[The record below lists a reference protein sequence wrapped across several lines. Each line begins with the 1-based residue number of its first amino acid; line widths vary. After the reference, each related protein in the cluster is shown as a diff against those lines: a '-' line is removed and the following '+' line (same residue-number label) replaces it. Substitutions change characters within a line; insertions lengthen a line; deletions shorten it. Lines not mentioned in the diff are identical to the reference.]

1 MSDVIA
7 RLKVSLLLA
16 CLVLLPGPHLLPA
29 AAQGQDAEAE
39 ETVIEEIVVIGS
51 RKRGRSAA
59 ESTAP
64 IDVISGETFAQIGN
78 SADISDN
85 LRVNIPSFNA
95 STASGD
101 GDTFVRPTSLRGL
114 APDQTL
120 VMVNGKRR
128 HRAALIAEFV
138 PSAGKGAH
146 GPNIGMLPGIA
157 FERIEVLR
165 DGASAQYGA
174 DAIAGVINF
183 VTRDASEGGELRVQ
197 YGQFYEG
204 EQSYSVA
211 ANVGLSIGER
221 GFLNLSAEYSENDAL
236 SRGIQ
241 RASAQALIDAG
252 VPGVGAD
259 SPFDDAPLAHTWG
272 RAYGENIRLFF
283 NSGIELGANTMAY
296 AQGNLS
302 DTFNRYR
309 FFFRGPDHIT
319 LRTLREEFG
328 FNGLPAGFTPFFD
341 GDQTDRS
348 LLGGV
353 RGELANGILFDVSA
367 GYGENRIDFVLNN
380 TINQSLGL
388 GPDGSPAQRD
398 FDVGDLKQQET
409 TLNADFSRQFT
420 DTLHLAFGAEWRE
433 ETFVVIAG
441 EPSSHFGAGSSG
453 FKGLEPQNAGEF
465 SRDNYALYAEIE
477 HDISDGFLAQ
487 YALRYEDFSDFGGTI
502 NGKVAARYNATDRLA
517 LRGALSTGFH
527 APTPGQA
534 NSQRIATTFDNDL
547 GLQVESG
554 TVPPTHPLALAA
566 GGSPLTE
573 EKSTNLSVG
582 FVTGFGETTTLTA
595 DFYRI
600 EVQDRIFKTQNL
612 PTIDPV
618 TGVGSNIQF
627 FTNALDLD
635 VTGLDLVLTT
645 GFDWGGSDL
654 RTTLT
659 AAYNHNEVKVDSQTA
674 VNGVL
679 PVSEASVEDIEE
691 SYPQDRV
698 TITTITST
706 GTNWDFLARINYY
719 GAHYDERGRIGG
731 VDGGPPTQKVGSTVF
746 VDLELSYQLDPCWR
760 LTAGATNAFDEYV
773 DVVGPPNANR
783 QNVGLLYPRRTAA
796 NYEGGSWYL
805 RANYVW

>member
-1 MSDVIA
+1 MSDMIA

-16 CLVLLPGPHLLPA
+16 CLGLLPGPHLLSA

-39 ETVIEEIVVIGS
+39 ETVLEEIVVIGS

-183 VTRDASEGGELRVQ
+183 VTRDASGGGELRVQ
-197 YGQFYEG
+197 YGQFYQG
-204 EQSYSVA
+204 EQSYSLA
-211 ANVGLSIGER
+211 GNVGLSIGER

-283 NSGIELGANTMAY
+283 NSGIELGGDTTAY

-302 DTFNRYR
+302 DTFSRYR

-353 RGELANGILFDVSA
+353 RGELASGILFDVSA
-367 GYGENRIDFVLNN
+367 GYGENRIDFILNN

-388 GPDGSPAQRD
+388 GPDGNPAQRD
-398 FDVGDLKQQET
+398 FDVGDLEQQET

-420 DTLHLAFGAEWRE
+420 DTVHLAFGAEWRE

-453 FKGLEPQNAGEF
+453 FKGFEPQNAGEF

-477 HDISDGFLAQ
+477 HDVSDTFLAQ
-487 YALRYEDFSDFGGTI
+487 YALRYEDFSDFGDTI

-582 FVTGFGETTTLTA
+582 FVTDFGESTTLTA

-645 GFDWGGSDL
+645 VFDWGGNGL

-731 VDGGPPTQKVGSTVF
+731 VDGGAPTQKVGSTVF

-796 NYEGGSWYL
+796 NFEGGSWYL

>member
-64 IDVISGETFAQIGN
+64 IDVISGETFGQIGN

-204 EQSYSVA
+204 EQSYSLA
-211 ANVGLSIGER
+211 GNVGLSIGER

-272 RAYGENIRLFF
+272 GRTDKKHRLFF
-283 NSGIELGANTMAY
+283 QSGIGPGRTCRRPT
-296 AQGNLS
+296 AQANLS
-302 DTFNRYR
+302 ILQRTGFLQGGDQS
-309 FFFRGPDHIT
+309 T
-319 LRTLREEFG
+319 LLTLRE
-328 FNGLPAGFTPFFD
+328 D
-341 GDQTDRS
+341 S
-348 LLGGV
+348 V
-353 RGELANGILFDVSA
+353 RTACGRCQPLSRYGPTIPIRKSPGASWASCQWNQFDVSPA
-367 GYGENRIDFVLNN
+367 
-380 TINQSLGL
+380 TAKTASTSSQQQINQSLGL
-388 GPDGSPAQRD
+388 DR
-398 FDVGDLKQQET
+398 T
-409 TLNADFSRQFT
+409 
-420 DTLHLAFGAEWRE
+420 
-433 ETFVVIAG
+433 
-441 EPSSHFGAGSSG
+441 
-453 FKGLEPQNAGEF
+453 
-465 SRDNYALYAEIE
+465 
-477 HDISDGFLAQ
+477 
-487 YALRYEDFSDFGGTI
+487 
-502 NGKVAARYNATDRLA
+502 ATRRSA
-517 LRGALSTGFH
+517 
-527 APTPGQA
+527 
-534 NSQRIATTFDNDL
+534 
-547 GLQVESG
+547 
-554 TVPPTHPLALAA
+554 
-566 GGSPLTE
+566 
-573 EKSTNLSVG
+573 
-582 FVTGFGETTTLTA
+582 
-595 DFYRI
+595 
-600 EVQDRIFKTQNL
+600 
-612 PTIDPV
+612 
-618 TGVGSNIQF
+618 
-627 FTNALDLD
+627 
-635 VTGLDLVLTT
+635 
-645 GFDWGGSDL
+645 
-654 RTTLT
+654 
-659 AAYNHNEVKVDSQTA
+659 
-674 VNGVL
+674 
-679 PVSEASVEDIEE
+679 
-691 SYPQDRV
+691 
-698 TITTITST
+698 TST
-706 GTNWDFLARINYY
+706 
-719 GAHYDERGRIGG
+719 
-731 VDGGPPTQKVGSTVF
+731 S
-746 VDLELSYQLDPCWR
+746 
-760 LTAGATNAFDEYV
+760 AT
-773 DVVGPPNANR
+773 
-783 QNVGLLYPRRTAA
+783 
-796 NYEGGSWYL
+796 
-805 RANYVW
+805 